1 MANTL
6 NYAPERTFETWYR
19 WSVDDINT
27 KVGKLQNSFSV
38 GWQYIL
44 NPGYNQDRGPMS
56 VYSVRWHSEF

>member
-1 MANTL
+1 
-6 NYAPERTFETWYR
+6 
-19 WSVDDINT
+19 VDDINT
-27 KVGKLQNSFSV
+27 KVGKLQNALSV